1 MNPSRTRDYT
11 PLYMIGAMCL
21 MWALLHTVL
30 GTSFFGPT
38 PYNTYTRQAL
48 AWRQGLLHL
57 PEDVPHL
64 ELAIFE
70 GEYYVSFPPLP
81 SVILLPLTY
90 LFGMATPDAMPS
102 AMETSGE
109 PQPIFHSSS
118 SVKLPLPNIRNEAP
132 APSASV
138 RPAEI

>member
-11 PLYMIGAMCL
+11 PLYLIGAMCL
-21 MWALLHTVL
+21 MWVLLHTVL

-70 GEYYVSFPPLP
+70 GEYYVSFPPVP
-81 SVILLPLTY
+81 SLVLWPLTF
-90 LFGMATPDAMPS
+90 LFGENTPDDLLKTRVTFLEEALIRCRKYGMIPFIS
-102 AMETSGE
+102 WPGYDGIDFILIVSV
-109 PQPIFHSSS
+109 PIG
-118 SVKLPLPNIRNEAP
+118 
-132 APSASV
+132 
-138 RPAEI
+138 